1 MRRASL
7 LVSLVLVSA
16 CGRHAPALAVGEF
29 DFTAPPGSGQPSLYP
44 LADGRVVLTWLE
56 PTSHGAHALRLAVRT
71 DGVWGEAR
79 TVAAG
84 SDFFVNW
91 ADFPSFVELPDGAW
105 AVHWLARAGT
115 ATYAYHVRVA
125 LSADEGRTWSD
136 PITPHRDASPSE
148 HGFVSMV
155 PWGED
160 AVALLWLD
168 GREMKDTD
176 GDGLLAGDM
185 SLRFTP
191 LASDGRLGND
201 VLVDART
208 CECCQ
213 TAMAATATGLV
224 AAYRDRGAD
233 ELRDIAIVRFDGGAW
248 TEPTPVADDGFV
260 YPGCPVNGPQLA
272 ARGDTVVVAWYTAP
286 DGKARVQAAFS
297 VDAGESWTEPVRVD
311 LGDPLGRVDVAL
323 LDGETAVVLWLE
335 RTSEAASVMAR
346 PVARDGRASPPV
358 IVAPTV
364 ESRAGGVPRLAL
376 TGDEL
381 VVAWR
386 EVGAVERVRAGSLR
400 RLP

>member
-1 MRRASL
+1 MRRFHILVALIL
-7 LVSLVLVSA
+7 LAA
-16 CGRHAPALAVGEF
+16 CGQDAPVLTGGDIELTGPA
-29 DFTAPPGSGQPSLYP
+29 GSGQPSLY
-44 LADGRVVLTWLE
+44 AMSDGRVALTWLE
-56 PTSHGAHALRLAVRT
+56 PAGDGHQALRLAVRAN
-71 DGVWGEAR
+71 GEWGEAR

-84 SDFFVNW
+84 SDYFVNW
-91 ADFPSFVELPDGAW
+91 ADFPSFVELADGTW
-105 AVHWLARAGT
+105 AAHWLAQAGA

-125 LSADEGRTWSD
+125 LSADDGGTWSA

-155 PWGED
+155 PWGAD
-160 AVALLWLD
+160 AAALLWLD
-168 GREMKDTD
+168 GREMQDTD

-185 SLRFTP
+185 SLRFTT
-191 LASDGRLGND
+191 LASDGRLGAD
-201 VLVDART
+201 VRVDART

-213 TAMAATATGLV
+213 TAMARTATGLV

-233 ELRDIAIVRFDGGAW
+233 ELRDIAIVRYRDGVWSAP
-248 TEPTPVADDGFV
+248 EPVAADGFV

-297 VDAGESWTEPVRVD
+297 VDGGASWTAPVRVD

-335 RTSEAASVMAR
+335 RTPEAAEIVAR
-346 PVARDGRASPPV
+346 AVARDGSAAAPV
-358 IVAPTV
+358 LVAPTV

-376 TGDEL
+376 TGNEL

-386 EVGAVERVRAGSLR
+386 EAGTEERIRVRTLR